1 MPINHDSSRTQ
12 KTLFA
17 KKRITY
23 SKFRNYDMEMEI
35 DICMLNE
42 YHEGAISASV
52 CFCIADATTVGFIL
66 FYGNK
71 YC

>member
-1 MPINHDSSRTQ
+1 
-12 KTLFA
+12 
-17 KKRITY
+17 
-23 SKFRNYDMEMEI
+23 MEMEI

-42 YHEGAISASV
+42 YHEGAISAFV

-71 YC
+71 YS

>member
-1 MPINHDSSRTQ
+1 MTLPCETKNPIR
-12 KTLFA
+12 
-17 KKRITY
+17 KKESHIQNLET
-23 SKFRNYDMEMEI
+23 NYDMEMEI

-71 YC
+71 YS